1 MMDTTKR
8 VTAIATIVLA
18 ALTGPVHA
26 TTVWDPT
33 NFIMNAMSAVAEVGS
48 EISDAT
54 TAMQSV
60 RQTIELVRM
69 GTSINGLA
77 KLAGLE
83 EELRLYSDVVRI
95 NQQLTGVINDSKG
108 LYQNL
113 NAQFGASNKSW
124 EGFLRGRQ
132 TMEAARARS
141 LLDRYEQ
148 TTRSMESLNRRRVDL
163 LKKVDSTNSQLE
175 ATQAVSGQIDV
186 LISQNQQMMG
196 LLANQLANDGVDMM
210 KNKQQDAAN
219 GVYRDHQRSM
229 RSSANNL
236 LERMNRGAP

>member
-1 MMDTTKR
+1 MVTVKAA
-8 VTAIATIVLA
+8 TAIMTLALA
-18 ALTGPVHA
+18 AMGLPAHA
-26 TTVWDPT
+26 LTVWDPT
-33 NFIMNAMSAVAEVGS
+33 NFAMNAKSAIAEVGS
-48 EISDAT
+48 EISSAT

-95 NQQLTGVINDSKG
+95 NQELTGVINDSRG

-113 NAQFGASNKSW
+113 TAQFGASNRSW
-124 EGFLRGRQ
+124 AGFLKGRQ

-141 LLDRYEQ
+141 LLDRYEH
-148 TTRSMESLNRRRVDL
+148 TTRSMESLNKRRVDL

-196 LLANQLANDGVDMM
+196 LLANQIANEGVDIM
-210 KNKQQDAAN
+210 KNKEQDAAN
-219 GVYRDHQRSM
+219 GIYRDHQR
-229 RSSANNL
+229 NL
-236 LERMNRGAP
+236 RNAGNTMLERMNRGAP

>member
-1 MMDTTKR
+1 MKKTAKNT
-8 VTAIATIVLA
+8 TAILA
-18 ALTGPVHA
+18 FVASLFTVPVQAL
-26 TTVWDPT
+26 TVWDPT
-33 NFIMNAMSAVAEVGS
+33 NFVMNAQSAIAEVGS
-48 EISDAT
+48 EISSAT

-83 EELRLYSDVVRI
+83 EELRLYQDVVRI
-95 NQQLTGVINDSKG
+95 NQQLTGVINDTKG

-113 NAQFGASNKSW
+113 NAQFGASNRSW
-124 EGFLRGRQ
+124 EGFLKGRQ
-132 TMEAARARS
+132 TMETARARY

-148 TTRSMESLNRRRVDL
+148 TTRSMDSLNKRRVDL
-163 LKKVDSTNSQLE
+163 LRKVDSTNSQLE

-196 LLANQLANDGVDMM
+196 LLANQIANEGVDMM
-210 KNKQQDAAN
+210 KNKEEDAAN
-219 GVYRDHQRSM
+219 QIYRDHQRKM
-229 RSSANNL
+229 RNSANTL
-236 LERMNRGAP
+236 LDRMNRGAP

>member
-1 MMDTTKR
+1 MKKTARKT
-8 VTAIATIVLA
+8 TAILA
-18 ALTGPVHA
+18 FAVSLISLPVHA
-26 TTVWDPT
+26 LTVWDPT
-33 NFIMNAMSAVAEVGS
+33 NFVMNAKSAIAEVGS
-48 EISDAT
+48 EISSAT

-83 EELRLYSDVVRI
+83 EELRLYQDVVRI
-95 NQQLTGVINDSKG
+95 NQQLTGVINDTKG

-124 EGFLRGRQ
+124 EGFLKGRH
-132 TMEAARARS
+132 TMEAARARY

-148 TTRSMESLNRRRVDL
+148 TTRSMDSLNKRRADL
-163 LKKVDSTNSQLE
+163 LRKVDSTNSQLE

-196 LLANQLANDGVDMM
+196 LLANQIANEGVDMM
-210 KNKQQDAAN
+210 KNKEEDAAN
-219 GVYRDHQRSM
+219 QIYREHQRKM
-229 RSSANNL
+229 RNSANTL
-236 LERMNRGAP
+236 LDRTNRGAP